1 MRKLLRADFL
11 RLWKDRIFRIF
22 MALFFI
28 GGTFVPIL
36 HFMQN
41 KNDEVNW
48 RMDDGFFVFVVFASV
63 ALSVFAA
70 LFVGCAYSDGTMRNK
85 VIVGHSRGAI
95 YLANLVVVMTAG
107 ILFSL
112 AYTASGLAVGL
123 PLLGG
128 FATESISLVGTAA
141 AILCLLFACSAIFV
155 FVAMLCPNKAY
166 TTAITIL
173 LACLLLLNGVR
184 IVSALNEPEYYGAYS
199 FTENGVTVTE
209 DMEKNPNYLSGS
221 KRQAYEFLND
231 FLPGGQTIRLS
242 NLNAENPPLLAAY
255 SLCILAAATGIGL
268 CFFRRRDLK

>member
-11 RLWKDRIFRIF
+11 RLWKERIFRIF

-36 HFMQN
+36 HFLQN

-48 RMDDGFFVFVVFASV
+48 RMDDGFFVFVIFVSV
-63 ALSVFAA
+63 VLSVFTA

-85 VIVGHSRGAI
+85 VIVGHSRDAI

-107 ILFSL
+107 TLFSL

-128 FATESISLVGTAA
+128 FATEPISIVGTAG

-199 FTENGVTVTE
+199 FTENGVTVSE
-209 DMEKNPNYLSGS
+209 DMEKNPNYLSGF
-221 KRQAYEFLND
+221 KREAYEFMND
-231 FLPGGQTIRLS
+231 FLPGGQTIQLS
-242 NLNAENPPLLAAY
+242 NMDAENPPLLAAY
-255 SLCILAAATGIGL
+255 SLCILVVATAAGI

>member
-28 GGTFVPIL
+28 GGMFVPIL
-36 HFMQN
+36 HHIEN
-41 KNDEVNW
+41 KNGEANW

-128 FATESISLVGTAA
+128 FATEPISLVGTAA
-141 AILCLLFACSAIFV
+141 AILCLLFAYSAIFV

-184 IVSALNEPEYYGAYS
+184 IISALNEPEYYGAYS
-199 FTENGVTVTE
+199 FTENGITVSE
-209 DMEKNPNYLSGS
+209 DSERNPNYLSGF
-221 KRQAYEFLND
+221 KRKAYEFMND
-231 FLPGGQTIRLS
+231 FLPGGQTIQLS
-242 NLNAENPPLLAAY
+242 NMDAENPPLLAAY
-255 SLCILAAATGIGL
+255 SLCIFVVATAAGI